1 VGPQQ
6 HPTSREY
13 EIVSFTLIQS
23 LITCASSSGVNWFR
37 PEQQA
42 KKVQFIILEKSSVF
56 TPLTLSPKKESR
68 ASNGSNRLFCSA
80 TQPIAVSFIKTTTEG
95 MPKGTSG
102 FQNHKYLAHIL

>member
-42 KKVQFIILEKSSVF
+42 KKVQFIILEKSSVL
-56 TPLTLSPKKESR
+56 TPLCHPRKKVGP
-68 ASNGSNRLFCSA
+68 AMAA
-80 TQPIAVSFIKTTTEG
+80 THYSVQQHNP
-95 MPKGTSG
+95 
-102 FQNHKYLAHIL
+102 LL

>member
-1 VGPQQ
+1 VQQ
-6 HPTSREY
+6 GADTGGDGN
-13 EIVSFTLIQS
+13 FLNTCLIQS

-42 KKVQFIILEKSSVF
+42 KKVQFIILEKSSVL

-68 ASNGSNRLFCSA
+68 ASNGSNPLFCSA